1 MITHKFLQDV
11 TFAALSL
18 QNSRNKITGA
28 VWWPIRALR
37 EFFIS
42 FLVFLVFFSFYFSVS
57 FFKFYFIYLVLFSN
71 RNYFS
76 KN

>member
-37 EFFIS
+37 EFFNIFPS
-42 FLVFLVFFSFYFSVS
+42 FFVFFFPFYFSVS
-57 FFKFYFIYLVLFSN
+57 FLLILFYLFS
-71 RNYFS
+71 FIF
-76 KN
+76 KP

>member
-37 EFFIS
+37 EFFNIFPS
-42 FLVFLVFFSFYFSVS
+42 FFFFFFFPLLFFRLFSFN
-57 FFKFYFIYLVLFSN
+57 FILSI
-71 RNYFS
+71 
-76 KN
+76 